1 MELLQLPSFHFLIA
15 CHIIWFVKGVLSF
28 FLALFHINYHMICV
42 REDLFALFHKFVHF
56 HG

>member
-1 MELLQLPSFHFLIA
+1 MELLQLTSFHFLIA

-28 FLALFHINYHMICV
+28 FLALFHINYHMICA